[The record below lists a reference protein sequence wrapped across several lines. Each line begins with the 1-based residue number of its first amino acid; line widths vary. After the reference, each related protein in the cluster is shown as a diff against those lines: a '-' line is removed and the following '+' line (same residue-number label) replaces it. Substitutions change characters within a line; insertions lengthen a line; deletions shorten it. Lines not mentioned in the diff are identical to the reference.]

1 MGGMKSPVSDQ
12 FAKVTR
18 DYVQGVLQAPDWPS
32 RVNAETL
39 RHDALAG
46 LTGAAIVLPQGVA
59 FASIA
64 GLPAEMGFAAAMIPT
79 IVAALTGSSWHA
91 VSGPTTAISVLVF
104 AAISPFAAAGT
115 PEFIAAA
122 MLLSLLVGLV
132 QLGLGLAR
140 LGVLIDFV
148 SHSVMLG
155 FITGAALLI
164 VLSQLNHVLGVEL
177 PRPDSLAHFAGALVN
192 ALPELGWR
200 APLIGMTALATGLL
214 VRAWKPAWPSYLI
227 ALVAASL
234 IGVAAGGPEAV
245 ATIGAVD
252 ASSPPFALPPFS
264 PQMLRDYGSAAV
276 AIALIG
282 LLEAL
287 AVARALGMK
296 SGQPIDGNREIVGQ
310 GLSNLAGS
318 FFNAYPSSASFT
330 RSGVNYDAG
339 ARTPLAA
346 VFAAVF
352 LFIILQLVAG
362 LFAWVPLA
370 AMGGVIL
377 LVALRLVDVREWRH
391 VLRSGS
397 EAVIA
402 IVTLLATLFVELEFA
417 IYAGVILSFVFFL
430 RRSSRPLIAVG
441 APDPGMPQRMFRDAG
456 EHDLAECP
464 QLLLARLDGPL
475 FFGSVEFVRR
485 QFRRFETLR
494 PMQKHMLFVVKGV
507 GEIDLPGADLL
518 IEEAQRRTGRGGGF
532 HLQTRSA
539 RTLNKLARFKV
550 MRVLTRER
558 IHMSKGDAIA
568 AIVPALDPELCAHC
582 PFRIFRECPPLPEEG
597 VHQPLLRHPAPMA

>member
-1 MGGMKSPVSDQ
+1 MEQQASGQ
-12 FAKVTR
+12 FTR
-18 DYVQGVLQAPDWPS
+18 AARSYFGEVLQAPDWPS
-32 RVNAETL
+32 RVNRTTL
-39 RHDALAG
+39 RRDCLAG

-79 IVAALTGSSWHA
+79 IVAALAGSSWHA

-104 AAISPFAAAGT
+104 AAISPYAAAGT
-115 PEFIAAA
+115 AGFMAAA
-122 MLLSLLVGLV
+122 VLLSLLVGLV

-140 LGVLIDFV
+140 LGVLVDFV
-148 SHSVMLG
+148 SHSVTLG
-155 FITGAALLI
+155 FITGAAVLI
-164 VLSQLNHVLGVEL
+164 GLSQLQHVIGVPL
-177 PRPDSLAHFAGALVN
+177 PRPTAMTSFAGALIE
-192 ALPELGWR
+192 ALPQIGWR
-200 APLIGMTALATGLL
+200 APLVALAALATGLL
-214 VRAWKPAWPSYLI
+214 VRAWNPALPNYLA
-227 ALVAASL
+227 ALVAGSL
-234 IGVAAGGPEAV
+234 VGVAAGGPETL

-252 ASSPPFALPPFS
+252 ASPPPFALPPFS
-264 PQMLRDYGSAAV
+264 PQMLRDYGSTAV
-276 AIALIG
+276 AIALVG

-287 AVARALGMK
+287 AVARALGVK

-318 FFNAYPSSASFT
+318 FFSAYPSSASFT

-352 LFIILQLVAG
+352 LFVILQLVAD

-377 LVALRLVDVREWRH
+377 LVALRLVDIREWRH

-430 RRSSRPLIAVG
+430 RRSSRPQIAIG
-441 APDPGMPQRMFRDAG
+441 APDPATPQRMFRETAG
-456 EHDLAECP
+456 HDIVECP
-464 QLLLARLDGPL
+464 QLLMVRLDGPL

-485 QFRRFETLR
+485 QFRRFEALR

-518 IEEAQRRTGRGGGF
+518 IEEAQRRIGRDGSF
-532 HLQTRSA
+532 HLQTRTA

-558 IHMSKGDAIA
+558 IHMSKNDAIA
-568 AIVPALDPELCAHC
+568 AIVPTLEPELCARC
-582 PFRIFRECPPLPEEG
+582 PFRIFRECPPVPEDG
-597 VHQPLLRHPAPMA
+597 LHQPLLPQPAPLP

>member
-1 MGGMKSPVSDQ
+1 MDNMKPVSGQ
-12 FAKVTR
+12 FAR
-18 DYVQGVLQAPDWPS
+18 IARGYVQEVLQAPDWPT
-32 RVNAETL
+32 RVSATTL
-39 RHDALAG
+39 RHDAIAG
-46 LTGAAIVLPQGVA
+46 ITGAAIVLPQGVA

-79 IVAALTGSSWHA
+79 IVAALAGSSWHA

-104 AAISPFAAAGT
+104 AAISPYAAAGT
-115 PEFIAAA
+115 AEFMAAA
-122 MLLSLLVGLV
+122 VLLSLLVGLV

-148 SHSVMLG
+148 SHSVTLG

-164 VLSQLNHVLGVEL
+164 GLNQLRHVLGVDL
-177 PRPDSLAHFAGALVN
+177 PRPDSLVLFGSALIDV
-192 ALPELGWR
+192 LPEVSWR
-200 APLIGMTALATGLL
+200 PPLIGLTALATGLL
-214 VRAWKPAWPSYLI
+214 VRAWRPAWPNYLI
-227 ALVAASL
+227 ALVVASL
-234 IGVAAGGPEAV
+234 AGVAAGGPDAV
-245 ATIGAVD
+245 PTIGAVD
-252 ASSPPFALPPFS
+252 ASPPPFALPPFS

-287 AVARALGMK
+287 AVARALGVK

-310 GLSNLAGS
+310 GLANLAGS

-339 ARTPLAA
+339 ACTPLAA
-346 VFAAVF
+346 IVAAVF
-352 LFIILQLVAG
+352 LFIILQLVAD

-377 LVALRLVDVREWRH
+377 LVAVRLMDIREWRH

-397 EAVIA
+397 EAAIA
-402 IVTLLATLFVELEFA
+402 IVTLLATLFIELEFA

-441 APDPGMPQRMFRDAG
+441 APDPSTPQRMFRDAS
-456 EHDLAECP
+456 EHDLNECP

-485 QFRRFETLR
+485 QFRRFEVLR

-518 IEEAQRRTGRGGGF
+518 IEEAQRRGARVGGF

-550 MRVLTRER
+550 MRVLTRGR

-568 AIVPALDPELCAHC
+568 AIVPTLDPELCARC
-582 PFRIFRECPPLPEEG
+582 PFRIFRECPPVPEEG
-597 VHQPLLRHPAPMA
+597 LHQPPLRRPTPV